1 MIILT
6 GASSGLGQ
14 EIIKDLS
21 KIDFVYAIYNKNKP
35 KISNIRNI
43 KLVKLNLTDEKKII
57 KFVNGLKESNIVLI
71 HLAAYYKELILA
83 NMSVTD
89 YDNHYQINQK
99 AIFVLNKYVIPK
111 MVYNKWGRIIMFS
124 SPAAE
129 KGHPGTSAY
138 SATKS
143 SLIGLSKVISNEYA
157 RFNITSNVVVAGYF
171 DFGIYK
177 SLTEVT
183 KIKLVESIP
192 SKKLGDIKSLVNAIN
207 FIIKSDFVNGSVIN
221 VDGGV

>member
-71 HLAAYYKELILA
+71 HLAAYY
-83 NMSVTD
+83 TD

>member
-83 NMSVTD
+83 NMSVAD
-89 YDNHYQINQK
+89 YDNHYQINQR

-111 MVYNKWGRIIMFS
+111 MIYNKWGRIIMFS

-157 RFNITSNVVVAGYF
+157 RFNITSNVVVVGYF

-183 KIKLVESIP
+183 KIKLIESIP

-207 FIIKSDFVNGSVIN
+207 FIIQSDFVNGSVIN